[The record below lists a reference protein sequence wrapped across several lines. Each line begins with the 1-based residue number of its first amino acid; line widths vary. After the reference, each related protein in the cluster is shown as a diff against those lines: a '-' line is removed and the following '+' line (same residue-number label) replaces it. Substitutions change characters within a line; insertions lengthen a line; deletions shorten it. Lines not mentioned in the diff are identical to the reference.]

1 MQMYHTIFQGSA
13 VALVTPMNDD
23 YSVNYKRL
31 EELIEFQIDQGID
44 AILVTGTT
52 GEASTL
58 SIEEQVTVIK
68 RAVSFV
74 QHRVPVIAGT
84 GSNNTHHAIELSKKA
99 EDSGVDALLHVTPYY
114 NKTSQRGLAA
124 HFHACADA
132 TSLPV
137 ILYNIP
143 SRTGLNILPDTYKEL
158 CDNSK
163 IVAVKEASG
172 DFSQIAKIAAL
183 YGDRLSIY
191 TGNDD
196 QIAPT
201 LALGGKG
208 VISVLANIV
217 PKITHDLCYNFFNNN
232 VYDCQKLQ
240 LQYLDLINA
249 LFSDVNP
256 IPVKQALKLM
266 GKDAG
271 PCRLPLYP
279 MEEKKEK
286 QLHQV
291 LKKHGL
297 CPFNN

>member
-1 MQMYHTIFQGSA
+1 MGNLIFQGSA

-23 YSVNYKRL
+23 YSVNYTRL
-31 EELIEFQIDQGID
+31 EELIEYQIEQGTD

-58 SIEEQVTVIK
+58 STEEHVTVIK
-68 RAVSFV
+68 RAVSYV

-84 GSNNTHHAIELSKKA
+84 GSNNTQHAMELSKMA
-99 EDSGVDALLHVTPYY
+99 EDCGVDALLHVTPYY
-114 NKTSQRGLAA
+114 NKTSQRGLVE
-124 HFHACADA
+124 HFIACADA
-132 TSLPV
+132 TNLPV

-143 SRTGLNILPDTYKEL
+143 SRTGVNILPETYEYL
-158 CDNSK
+158 CENNK

-183 YGDRLSIY
+183 YGDRITIY

-196 QIAPT
+196 QIAPS
-201 LALGGKG
+201 LSLGGKG
-208 VISVLANIV
+208 VISVLANVV
-217 PKITHDLCYNFFNNN
+217 PKVTHDICYNYFNKNNN
-232 VYDCQKLQ
+232 NCKNLQ
-240 LQYLDLINA
+240 LKYLDLINA

-271 PCRLPLYP
+271 PCRLPLYL
-279 MEEKKEK
+279 MDDKKVI
-286 QLHQV
+286 QLKQV
-291 LKKHGL
+291 LYKHGL
-297 CPFNN
+297 CPSI